1 MKTSL
6 FLKLVL
12 SFALSVFSVMMHAS
26 ENELTIPVRNTSVKG
41 TLTTPYNLSS
51 STPLV
56 IIISGSG
63 PTDRDGNNPQNIK
76 SSYLKMIAQDLD
88 KNGIASFRYDKRGIA
103 QSSNPDIR
111 ESDLTFNDYINDA
124 SDICNYFAKEKKY
137 NQIILLGH
145 SEGGQ
150 IAINVAA
157 NNKNVSKI
165 ITIAAPGRTVEE
177 IMLEQLN
184 GLSQNDLDDVKKAFD
199 CMRNN
204 LPVEPQ
210 SQISKMIFR
219 PSIIP
224 YMKSW
229 INNNPAEIIKRLK
242 IPVLLISGSTD
253 IQVKAIDARNLKSAY
268 PKATLLT
275 IENMNHPLKEVKS
288 LNQLEQMKS
297 YNSPDLPLHP
307 GLMPPVIAF
316 IRQK

>member
-1 MKTSL
+1 
-6 FLKLVL
+6 
-12 SFALSVFSVMMHAS
+12 
-26 ENELTIPVRNTSVKG
+26 
-41 TLTTPYNLSS
+41 
-51 STPLV
+51 
-56 IIISGSG
+56 
-63 PTDRDGNNPQNIK
+63 
-76 SSYLKMIAQDLD
+76 
-88 KNGIASFRYDKRGIA
+88 
-103 QSSNPDIR
+103 
-111 ESDLTFNDYINDA
+111 
-124 SDICNYFAKEKKY
+124 
-137 NQIILLGH
+137 
-145 SEGGQ
+145 
-150 IAINVAA
+150 
-157 NNKNVSKI
+157 
-165 ITIAAPGRTVEE
+165 
-177 IMLEQLN
+177 
-184 GLSQNDLDDVKKAFD
+184 
-199 CMRNN
+199 MRNN

-229 INNNPAEIIKRLK
+229 INNNPAEVIKRLK

-253 IQVKAIDARNLKSAY
+253 IQVKAIDAQNLKSAY

>member
-1 MKTSL
+1 MKISRFIKL
-6 FLKLVL
+6 FLPFGL
-12 SFALSVFSVMMHAS
+12 SIFSVIAYAS
-26 ENELTIPVRNTSVKG
+26 ESELTIPVKNTSIKG
-41 TLTTPYNLSS
+41 SLISPYNLSS
-51 STPLV
+51 TTPLV

-76 SSYLKMIAQDLD
+76 SSYLKMIAQNLD

-103 QSSNPDIR
+103 ESSSPDIR

-124 SDICNYFAKEKKY
+124 SDICNYFANEKKY
-137 NQIILLGH
+137 SQIILLGH

-157 NNKNVSKI
+157 TNNNVSKI
-165 ITIAAPGRTVEE
+165 IAIAAPGRTVEE

-184 GLSQNDLDDVKKAFD
+184 GLAQNDIDDVKLAFV

-204 LPVEPQ
+204 LPVAPQ
-210 SQISKMIFR
+210 TQISKMIFR
-219 PSIIP
+219 PSIVP

-229 INNNPAEIIKRLK
+229 INNNPAEIIKQLR
-242 IPVLLISGSTD
+242 IPVLLVSGSTD
-253 IQVKAIDARNLKSAY
+253 IQVKPVDAQNLKSAY

-275 IENMNHPLKEVKS
+275 IENMNHPLKEVKT

-297 YNSPDLPLHP
+297 YSSPDLPLHP
-307 GLMPPVIAF
+307 GLMPPIIAF
-316 IRQK
+316 IQNQ

>member
-1 MKTSL
+1 MKTSQ
-6 FLKLVL
+6 FLKQFL
-12 SFALSVFSVMMHAS
+12 SFGLSLLFMMTYAS
-26 ENELTIPVRNTSVKG
+26 EKELTIPVKDTSVKG
-41 TLTTPYNLSS
+41 TLTIPNNTPSNA
-51 STPLV
+51 PLV

-103 QSSNPDIR
+103 QSRNPEIP

-124 SDICNYFAKEKKY
+124 SDICNYFAREKKY

-157 NNKNVSKI
+157 TNTNVSKI
-165 ITIAAPGRTVEE
+165 IAIAAPGRNIEE

-184 GLSQNDLDDVKKAFD
+184 SLPQTDIDDVKKAFE

-204 LPVEPQ
+204 LPVKPQ

-219 PSIIP
+219 PSVVP

-229 INNNPAEIIKRLK
+229 INNNPADIIKRLK
-242 IPVLLISGSTD
+242 IPVFLICGSTD
-253 IQVKAIDARNLKSAY
+253 IQVKPVDAQNLKSAY

-275 IENMNHPLKEVKS
+275 IENMNHPLKEINS
-288 LNQLEQMKS
+288 INQLEQMKS
-297 YNSPDLPLHP
+297 YSSPDLPLHP
-307 GLMPPVIAF
+307 QLMPPIIAF
-316 IRQK
+316 IKN

>member
-124 SDICNYFAKEKKY
+124 SDICNYFAKEK
-137 NQIILLGH
+137 N
-145 SEGGQ
+145 
-150 IAINVAA
+150 
-157 NNKNVSKI
+157 
-165 ITIAAPGRTVEE
+165 TIR
-177 IMLEQLN
+177 
-184 GLSQNDLDDVKKAFD
+184 SFFLDIV
-199 CMRNN
+199 R
-204 LPVEPQ
+204 
-210 SQISKMIFR
+210 
-219 PSIIP
+219 
-224 YMKSW
+224 
-229 INNNPAEIIKRLK
+229 
-242 IPVLLISGSTD
+242 
-253 IQVKAIDARNLKSAY
+253 
-268 PKATLLT
+268 
-275 IENMNHPLKEVKS
+275 EV
-288 LNQLEQMKS
+288 
-297 YNSPDLPLHP
+297 
-307 GLMPPVIAF
+307 
-316 IRQK
+316 R